1 MLKKERS
8 VFEEML
14 LSFFVRK
21 RIFLRKIFNWRKNQ
35 DFKLTAILR
44 SAKIAKY

>member
-35 DFKLTAILR
+35 DFKLTAILW
-44 SAKIAKY
+44 SAKIAKC

>member
-1 MLKKERS
+1 MLKKE
-8 VFEEML
+8 VFSEEML

-44 SAKIAKY
+44 SAKIAKC

>member
-21 RIFLRKIFNWRKNQ
+21 RIFLRKIFNWRDQ
-35 DFKLTAILR
+35 DFGVLTGNYDELR
-44 SAKIAKY
+44 